1 MHMALVVLAF
11 SRCAWLGCGVA
22 IALAVGCGSDDQ
34 AVTTR
39 RSHFTMRQIA
49 PCLGDVPRLQRGSN
63 PHATTDYVDGR
74 TRQWIQLPIPLPE
87 GIGYVTVAI
96 WRDHQTAANAA
107 GDLPVIAPDGR
118 SAAYANVT
126 ITVIPKE
133 IKPRFERLVMDCL
146 G

>member
-1 MHMALVVLAF
+1 
-11 SRCAWLGCGVA
+11 
-22 IALAVGCGSDDQ
+22 
-34 AVTTR
+34 
-39 RSHFTMRQIA
+39 
-49 PCLGDVPRLQRGSN
+49 
-63 PHATTDYVDGR
+63 VDGR

>member
-1 MHMALVVLAF
+1 MALVVLAF
-11 SRCAWLGCGVA
+11 SRCAWLGLAYAVT
-22 IALAVGCGSDDQ
+22 IALAAGCGSDDQ
-34 AVTTR
+34 AVSVR
-39 RSHFTMRQIA
+39 RSHFTLREIT

-63 PHATTDYVDGR
+63 PHATTDYVDSR
-74 TRQWIQLPIPLPE
+74 TRRWIQLPIPLPE
-87 GIGYVTVAI
+87 GIGYVTVTI

-107 GDLPVIAPDGR
+107 GDLPVVAPDGR